1 MAVSIGKGTEMTN
14 ERIVLGDDGT
24 LDTVVYCRECG
35 REYRGTFDG
44 QGSDIFVSHSIE
56 TEYANFV
63 EYLIESVE
71 EDHICE
77 SEEGN

>member
-1 MAVSIGKGTEMTN
+1 MTS

-35 REYRGTFDG
+35 REYRGTFEGREAIYD
-44 QGSDIFVSHSIE
+44 V
-56 TEYANFV
+56 FV
-63 EYLIESVE
+63 ESLIESVE

-77 SEEGN
+77 REDG

>member
-1 MAVSIGKGTEMTN
+1 MTS

-44 QGSDIFVSHSIE
+44 AGPYD
-56 TEYANFV
+56 AFV
-63 EYLIESVE
+63 ESLIESVE

-77 SEEGN
+77 REDG